1 VDWPTAIGT
10 VIGAAI
16 AIIGTVLAHI
26 LTTRDSRKAE
36 HRNDQRQSYLDF
48 ALAAEAAHDRLR
60 QVADPKLHFEDLTV
74 AARRAVSESGIYAA
88 RERLLVIGSPAINK
102 AAERV
107 VQRLRFMRKAVRDGA
122 RLGTVEFHDVYH
134 PLANALWNLRQTA
147 RREFGYEP
155 LKPGDIDKTTW
166 DSKDACDACNAK
178 AALAADHVEAVDA
191 SASL

>member
-1 VDWPTAIGT
+1 VGT

-26 LTTRDSRKAE
+26 LTTRDTRRAE

-60 QVADPKLHFEDLTV
+60 QVADPNLHFEDLTV

-107 VQRLRFMRKAVRDGA
+107 VQQLRSMRKAIRAGA
-122 RLGTVEFHDVYH
+122 KLSTIEFHNVYH
-134 PLANALWNLRQTA
+134 PLANSLWNLRQTA

-155 LKPGDIDKTTW
+155 LKPADIDKTTW
-166 DSKDACDACNAK
+166 ESKDACDFCNTNPAP
-178 AALAADHVEAVDA
+178 AVTVG
-191 SASL
+191 S